1 MNSSLK
7 LGKIAGID
15 LKVHMTFFLLLIFS
29 AFSTLF
35 AGGTTATMLT
45 ELVFL
50 LTLFLFVILHELGH
64 ALVARRFGYP
74 TRDIVLL
81 PIGGVAR
88 MEALP
93 ENPKQELLVA
103 LAGPLVNLL
112 LAGAFLVG
120 LLLSG
125 FFAQPLSMS
134 LLTENIWVRLLT
146 VNLTLA
152 LFNLIPA
159 FPMDGGR
166 VLRALLA
173 ARMSRV
179 KATQTAATVG
189 KVIAMVMGLVG
200 FVVNPW
206 LILTAL
212 FIWWGANSEA
222 QSVITKAKMQSLTVR
237 DAMMS
242 QFYKVEANQS
252 LENVLE
258 LSMRTGQSMLP
269 VTSNGHFLGFIH
281 RNDLLPAIQ
290 KLGRRSPAYASIS
303 VEPEGLDPEMPL
315 VETLPKFSISRT
327 LPVVDGG
334 QLIGLITPEGIQ
346 QVIWLREHHWPAEP
360 PEQKQSYPQTKS
372 ESLDG

>member
-15 LKVHMTFFLLLIFS
+15 LKIHMTFFLLLIFT

-35 AGGTTATMLT
+35 SGGTTVTMLT
-45 ELVFL
+45 ELAFIL
-50 LTLFLFVILHELGH
+50 ALFLFVILHELGH

-74 TRDIVLL
+74 TQDIVLL
-81 PIGGVAR
+81 PIGGMAR
-88 MEALP
+88 MELP
-93 ENPKQELLVA
+93 DKPGQELLVA

-125 FFAQPLSMS
+125 FFTQPLSVS
-134 LLTENIWVRLLT
+134 LLTENIWMRLTT
-146 VNLTLA
+146 VNITLA

-173 ARMSRV
+173 SRMNRV

-189 KVIAMVMGLVG
+189 KVIAIIMGIVG
-200 FVVNPW
+200 FFLNPW
-206 LILTAL
+206 LVITAL
-212 FIWWGANSEA
+212 FIWWGANREA
-222 QSVITKAKMQSLTVR
+222 QSVTTKAKLQGLTVR
-237 DAMMS
+237 DAMIS
-242 QFYKVEANQS
+242 QFHKVEANQS
-252 LENVLE
+252 LESVME
-258 LSMRTGQSMLP
+258 LSMQTGQMMLP

-281 RNDLLPAIQ
+281 RNDLMPAIQ

-303 VEPEGLDPEMPL
+303 VEPAGLTPETPL
-315 VETLPKFSISRT
+315 VETLPKFSASST
-327 LPVVDGG
+327 LPVIEGG
-334 QLIGLITPEGIQ
+334 QLIGLVTPEGIQ
-346 QVIWLREHHWPAEP
+346 QVIWLRENHWPEEP
-360 PEQKQSYPQTKS
+360 PQQDQGYPQTKS

>member
-1 MNSSLK
+1 MNSSLR

-15 LKVHMTFFLLLIFS
+15 LKVHMTFFLLLIWV

-35 AGGTTATMLT
+35 SGGTTATMLT
-45 ELVFL
+45 ELGFIL
-50 LTLFLFVILHELGH
+50 ALFLFVILHELGH
-64 ALVARRFGYP
+64 ALVARRFGY
-74 TRDIVLL
+74 TTQDITLL

-88 MEALP
+88 MEELP

-125 FFAQPLSMS
+125 FFTQPLTLS
-134 LLTENIWVRLLT
+134 LLTENIWMRFLT

-173 ARMSRV
+173 SRMDRV
-179 KATQTAATVG
+179 KATETAAKVG
-189 KVIAMVMGLVG
+189 KVIAVVMGIAG
-200 FVVNPW
+200 FFLNPW
-206 LILTAL
+206 LVFTAV

-222 QSVITKAKMQSLTVR
+222 QSVTTKAKMQGLTVR

-252 LENVLE
+252 LESAMQ
-258 LSMRTGQSMLP
+258 LSMQTGQVMLP
-269 VTSNGHFLGFIH
+269 VTSNNHFLGFIH
-281 RNDLLPAIQ
+281 RKDLMPAIQ

-303 VEPEGLDPEMPL
+303 VEPEVLDPEMPL
-315 VETLPKFSISRT
+315 VEILPKFSVSHT
-327 LPVVDGG
+327 LPVVEDD
-334 QLIGLITPEGIQ
+334 QLIGLVTPEGIQ
-346 QVIWLREHHWPAEP
+346 QVIWLREHHWPADP
-360 PEQKQSYPQTKS
+360 PPQEQSYPQTKS